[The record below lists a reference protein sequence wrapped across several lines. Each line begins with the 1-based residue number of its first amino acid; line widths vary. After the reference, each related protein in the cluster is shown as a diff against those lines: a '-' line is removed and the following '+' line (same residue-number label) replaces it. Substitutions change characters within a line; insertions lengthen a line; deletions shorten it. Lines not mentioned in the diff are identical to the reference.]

1 MNGEYIAM
9 VSEIIQPLNFVTTQ
23 SLGKYIMK
31 SNLKKL
37 LFGASILASVSAI
50 ATAPASATTFTLSG
64 SDIIKYEAID
74 SNNDGILDTTV
85 ANPNADINALLQGNC
100 SVPAYSPDYE
110 CNLGEPGGNL
120 ELFAS
125 SEQLDLDEFKA
136 HQDVTS
142 LQATFDD
149 GRSMTL
155 SSLTAVDW
163 FGEDLNTG
171 YGANTLANRWFSDAL
186 DAYNINDFLLG
197 GLGYTRGSLYNTF
210 LTRGGFQRF
219 SDANI
224 SYVNNNN
231 GTVDIGL
238 AGHYDATQMLLG
250 VLNPAQDEQLKF
262 AQRWEILPPQLQASE
277 VVKVTHNGRTSYAYT
292 FSAARSTLSSDDGT
306 HSHTGVYDPQFT
318 LDPVDVPE
326 PSILLGLIGVG
337 GLVVAKRQSQKS

>member
-1 MNGEYIAM
+1 
-9 VSEIIQPLNFVTTQ
+9 
-23 SLGKYIMK
+23 MK

-37 LFGASILASVSAI
+37 LFGASILASVTGL
-50 ATAPASATTFTLSG
+50 ATAPAAATTFTLSG
-64 SDIIKYEAID
+64 SDIIKYDAINT
-74 SNNDGILDTTV
+74 NNDGILDTTV
-85 ANPNADINALLQGNC
+85 ANPAADINALLQGNC
-100 SVPAYSPDYE
+100 SVPAYEPQYQ
-110 CNLGEPGGNL
+110 CQPGEPGGNL

-142 LQATFDD
+142 LEATFDD

-163 FGEDLNTG
+163 FGNDLNTV

-186 DAYNINDFLLG
+186 DAYNINDLLLG

-210 LTRGGFQRF
+210 LNNGGFQRF

-238 AGHYDATQMLLG
+238 AGHYDATHMLLG
-250 VLNPAQDEQLKF
+250 AGIGIGTLGSP
-262 AQRWEILPPQLQASE
+262 LQASE
-277 VVKVTHNGRTSYAYT
+277 VVKVTHNGRTTYAYT
-292 FSAARSTLSSDDGT
+292 FSAARSTLSSNDGT
-306 HSHTGVYDPQFT
+306 RSHTGVYDPQFT

-337 GLVVAKRQSQKS
+337 GLVAAKRQSKKS

>member
-1 MNGEYIAM
+1 MKGN
-9 VSEIIQPLNFVTTQ
+9 LN
-23 SLGKYIMK
+23 
-31 SNLKKL
+31 KL

-64 SDIIKYEAID
+64 ADIIKYEAID
-74 SNNDGILDTTV
+74 TNNDGILDTTV

-110 CNLGEPGGNL
+110 CNPGEPGGNL

-125 SEQLDLDEFKA
+125 SEKLDLDEFKA

-142 LQATFDD
+142 LEATFDD

-163 FGEDLNTG
+163 FGEDLNTN
-171 YGANTLANRWFSDAL
+171 YGENTLANRWFSDVL
-186 DAYNINDFLLG
+186 DAYNINDSLLG
-197 GLGYTRGSLYNTF
+197 FLGYSQESLYNTF
-210 LTRGGFQRF
+210 LTIGGFQRF

-238 AGHYDATQMLLG
+238 AGHYDATHMLLG
-250 VLNPAQDEQLKF
+250 VLTSEQQGQLNLAQIGG
-262 AQRWEILPPQLQASE
+262 ILPPELQASE

-292 FSAARSTLSSDDGT
+292 FSAARSTLSSNDGT
-306 HSHTGVYDPQFT
+306 RSHTGVYDPQFT

-337 GLVVAKRQSQKS
+337 GLVAAKRHSQKS

>member
-1 MNGEYIAM
+1 
-9 VSEIIQPLNFVTTQ
+9 
-23 SLGKYIMK
+23 MK

-37 LFGASILASVSAI
+37 LFGASILVGVSAI
-50 ATAPASATTFTLSG
+50 TTAPASATTFTLSG

-74 SNNDGILDTTV
+74 KNNDGILDTTV

-100 SVPAYSPDYE
+100 SVPAYQPQYE
-110 CNLGEPGGNL
+110 CNPGEPGGNL

-125 SEQLDLDEFKA
+125 SEKLDLNQFLAYK
-136 HQDVTS
+136 DVTS

-186 DAYNINDFLLG
+186 SAYGIANSPLLYNIFL
-197 GLGYTRGSLYNTF
+197 NN
-210 LTRGGFQRF
+210 GGFQRF

-224 SYVNNNN
+224 SYVNNTN
-231 GTVDIGL
+231 GIVDIGL
-238 AGHYDATQMLLG
+238 AGHFDATHLLFGALTPEQQTLLG
-250 VLNPAQDEQLKF
+250 MLDSP
-262 AQRWEILPPQLQASE
+262 LQASE
-277 VVKVTHNGRTSYAYT
+277 VVKVTHNGKTTYAYT
-292 FSAARSTLSSDDGT
+292 FSAAISTLSSNDGT
-306 HSHTGVYDPQFT
+306 RSHTGVYDPQLT

-337 GLVVAKRQSQKS
+337 GLVAAKRQSQKS

>member
-1 MNGEYIAM
+1 MKGN
-9 VSEIIQPLNFVTTQ
+9 LN
-23 SLGKYIMK
+23 
-31 SNLKKL
+31 KL

-64 SDIIKYEAID
+64 ADIIKYEAID
-74 SNNDGILDTTV
+74 TNNDGILDTTV

-110 CNLGEPGGNL
+110 CNPGEPGGNL

-125 SEQLDLDEFKA
+125 SEQLNLDQFLA

-142 LQATFDD
+142 LEATFDD

-163 FGEDLNTG
+163 FGEDLNTN
-171 YGANTLANRWFSDAL
+171 YGENTLANRWFSDAL
-186 DAYNINDFLLG
+186 SAYGIANSPLLYNIFLN
-197 GLGYTRGSLYNTF
+197 S
-210 LTRGGFQRF
+210 GGFQRF

-224 SYVNNNN
+224 AYVNNNN

-238 AGHYDATQMLLG
+238 AGHYDATHMLLG
-250 VLNPAQDEQLKF
+250 VLNPQQQSLVGMLDS
-262 AQRWEILPPQLQASE
+262 PLQASE

-292 FSAARSTLSSDDGT
+292 FSAARSTLSSNDGT
-306 HSHTGVYDPQFT
+306 RSHTGVYDPQFT

-337 GLVVAKRQSQKS
+337 GLVAAKRQSQKS

>member
-1 MNGEYIAM
+1 
-9 VSEIIQPLNFVTTQ
+9 
-23 SLGKYIMK
+23 MK
-31 SNLKKL
+31 SNLNKL

-74 SNNDGILDTTV
+74 SHNDDGILDTTV
-85 ANPNADINALLQGNC
+85 ANPNADINALLQGSC
-100 SVPAYSPDYE
+100 SVSAYSPDDE

-125 SEQLDLDEFKA
+125 SEKLDLNQFLAHDE
-136 HQDVTS
+136 VTS
-142 LQATFDD
+142 LEATFDD

-186 DAYNINDFLLG
+186 DAYNINDSLLG
-197 GLGYTRGSLYNTF
+197 FLGYSQESLYDTF
-210 LTRGGFQRF
+210 LNSGGFQRF

-238 AGHYDATQMLLG
+238 AGHYDATHMLLG
-250 VLNPAQDEQLKF
+250 AGIGIGTLGSP
-262 AQRWEILPPQLQASE
+262 LQASE

-292 FSAARSTLSSDDGT
+292 FSAADSTLSSNDGT
-306 HSHTGVYDPQFT
+306 RSHTGVYNPQFT
-318 LDPVDVPE
+318 LDDPVDVPE

-337 GLVVAKRQSQKS
+337 GLVAAKRQNKKS

>member
-1 MNGEYIAM
+1 
-9 VSEIIQPLNFVTTQ
+9 
-23 SLGKYIMK
+23 MK

-37 LFGASILASVSAI
+37 LFGASILASVTGL

-74 SNNDGILDTTV
+74 TNNDGILDTTV

-100 SVPAYSPDYE
+100 SVPAYLPQYQ
-110 CNLGEPGGNL
+110 CQPGEPGGNL

-125 SEQLDLDEFKA
+125 SEQLDLNQFLA
-136 HQDVTS
+136 NQDVTS

-186 DAYNINDFLLG
+186 DTYNINDSLLG
-197 GLGYTRGSLYNTF
+197 FLGYSQESLYNTF
-210 LTRGGFQRF
+210 LNSGGFQRF

-224 SYVNNNN
+224 SYVNNDN

-238 AGHYDATQMLLG
+238 AGHYDARQMLLG
-250 VLNPAQDEQLKF
+250 VSSTQF
-262 AQRWEILPPQLQASE
+262 EIPLQASE
-277 VVKVTHNGRTSYAYT
+277 VVKVTHNGRTTYAYT
-292 FSAARSTLSSDDGT
+292 FSAADSTLSSNDGT
-306 HSHTGVYDPQFT
+306 RSHTGVYDPQFT

>member
-1 MNGEYIAM
+1 
-9 VSEIIQPLNFVTTQ
+9 
-23 SLGKYIMK
+23 MK

-74 SNNDGILDTTV
+74 SNNDGSLDTTV
-85 ANPNADINALLQGNC
+85 ANPDADINALLQGNC
-100 SVPAYSPDYE
+100 SVPAYEPQYQ
-110 CNLGEPGGNL
+110 CQPGEPGGNL

-136 HQDVTS
+136 HDEVTS
-142 LQATFDD
+142 LDVTFDD

-163 FGEDLNTG
+163 FGESLNTSYREG
-171 YGANTLANRWFSDAL
+171 TLAYDWFNAAL
-186 DAYNINDFLLG
+186 NAYNINDGLLRVM
-197 GLGYTRGSLYNTF
+197 GYNNKASLYNTF
-210 LTRGGFQRF
+210 LDNDGFQRF

-224 SYVNNNN
+224 SYVNNDN

-262 AQRWEILPPQLQASE
+262 AQRWGILPPQLQASE

>member
-1 MNGEYIAM
+1 
-9 VSEIIQPLNFVTTQ
+9 
-23 SLGKYIMK
+23 MK

-37 LFGASILASVSAI
+37 LFGASILASVTGL

-74 SNNDGILDTTV
+74 YHNNDGILDTTV

-100 SVPAYSPDYE
+100 SVPAYLPQYQ
-110 CNLGEPGGNL
+110 CQPGEPGGNL

-125 SEQLDLDEFKA
+125 SEKLNLNEFLG

-163 FGEDLNTG
+163 FGDDLNTG

-186 DAYNINDFLLG
+186 NAYNINDLLLG
-197 GLGYTRGSLYNTF
+197 GLGYTRGSLYDTF
-210 LTRGGFQRF
+210 LNSGGFQRF

-238 AGHYDATQMLLG
+238 AGHYDATDLLLG
-250 VLNPAQDEQLKF
+250 VLTPSQQTQLDLAQFLG
-262 AQRWEILPPQLQASE
+262 ILPPELQASE
-277 VVKVTHNGRTSYAYT
+277 VVKVTHNDRTSYAYT

-306 HSHTGVYDPQFT
+306 HSHSGVYDPQFT

-337 GLVVAKRQSQKS
+337 GLVAAKRQSQKS

>member
-1 MNGEYIAM
+1 
-9 VSEIIQPLNFVTTQ
+9 
-23 SLGKYIMK
+23 MK

-50 ATAPASATTFTLSG
+50 ATAPAAATTFTLSG

-74 SNNDGILDTTV
+74 TNNDGILDTTV
-85 ANPNADINALLQGNC
+85 ANPGANINALLQGNC

-110 CNLGEPGGNL
+110 CNPGEPGGNL

-125 SEQLDLDEFKA
+125 SEQLDLEQFLA

-142 LQATFDD
+142 LDATFDD

-163 FGEDLNTG
+163 FGEDLNTV

-186 DAYNINDFLLG
+186 DTYNINDLLLD

-210 LTRGGFQRF
+210 LNSGGFQRF

-238 AGHYDATQMLLG
+238 AGHYDATHMLLG
-250 VLNPAQDEQLKF
+250 IPSTEF
-262 AQRWEILPPQLQASE
+262 GRPLQASE
-277 VVKVTHNGRTSYAYT
+277 VVKVTHNGRTTYAYT
-292 FSAARSTLSSDDGT
+292 FSAARSTLSSNDGT
-306 HSHTGVYDPQFT
+306 RSHTGVYDPQFT

-337 GLVVAKRQSQKS
+337 GLVAAKRQSKKS

>member
-1 MNGEYIAM
+1 
-9 VSEIIQPLNFVTTQ
+9 
-23 SLGKYIMK
+23 MK

-37 LFGASILASVSAI
+37 LFGASILASVTGL
-50 ATAPASATTFTLSG
+50 ATAPAAATTFTLSG
-64 SDIIKYEAID
+64 SDIIKYDAID
-74 SNNDGILDTTV
+74 TNNDGILDTTV
-85 ANPNADINALLQGNC
+85 ANPAADINALLQGNC
-100 SVPAYSPDYE
+100 SVPAYEPQYQ
-110 CNLGEPGGNL
+110 CQPGEPGGNL

-125 SEQLDLDEFKA
+125 SEKLDLDEFKA

-142 LQATFDD
+142 LEATFDD

-163 FGEDLNTG
+163 FGNDLNTV

-186 DAYNINDFLLG
+186 DAYNINDLLLG

-210 LTRGGFQRF
+210 LNNGGFQRF

-238 AGHYDATQMLLG
+238 AGHYDATHMLLG
-250 VLNPAQDEQLKF
+250 AGIGTLGSP
-262 AQRWEILPPQLQASE
+262 LQASE
-277 VVKVTHNGRTSYAYT
+277 VVKVTHNGRTTYAYT
-292 FSAARSTLSSDDGT
+292 FSAARSSLSSNDGT
-306 HSHTGVYDPQFT
+306 RSHTGVYDPQFT

-337 GLVVAKRQSQKS
+337 GLVAAKRQSKKS

>member
-1 MNGEYIAM
+1 
-9 VSEIIQPLNFVTTQ
+9 
-23 SLGKYIMK
+23 MK

-64 SDIIKYEAID
+64 SDIIKYDAID
-74 SNNDGILDTTV
+74 TNNDGILDTTE

-100 SVPAYSPDYE
+100 SVPAYQPQYE
-110 CNLGEPGGNL
+110 CEPGEPGGNL
-120 ELFAS
+120 ELFAR
-125 SEQLDLDEFKA
+125 SEQLNLNQFLA
-136 HQDVTS
+136 YQDVTS
-142 LQATFDD
+142 LEATFDD
-149 GRSMTL
+149 GRNMTL

-163 FGEDLNTG
+163 FGNDLNTG

-186 DAYNINDFLLG
+186 NAYNINDLLLG

-210 LTRGGFQRF
+210 LNNGGFQRF

-250 VLNPAQDEQLKF
+250 AGIGLGSLGSP
-262 AQRWEILPPQLQASE
+262 LQASE
-277 VVKVTHNGRTSYAYT
+277 VVKVTHNGRTTYAYT
-292 FSAARSTLSSDDGT
+292 FSAARSTLSSNDGT
-306 HSHTGVYDPQFT
+306 RSHTGVYDPQFT
-318 LDPVDVPE
+318 LDDPVDVPE